1 MSNVVKRIDTVF
13 LHVANLN
20 DAVNWYKDVFGFNS
34 VFESDDGRHER
45 YTVLEVGETSMTLL
59 EKNSV
64 NNGALTYPILYFFAD
79 DIEKTHHKV
88 KNHSLDCSDI
98 TFEDG
103 VTFFEF
109 KDLDG
114 NPLGVCH
121 F

>member
-1 MSNVVKRIDTVF
+1 MNAVKRIDTVF
-13 LHVANLN
+13 LQVANLE
-20 DAVNWYKDVFGFNS
+20 DAISWYKDVFGFNS
-34 VFESDDGRHER
+34 VFERHERHER
-45 YTVLEVGETSMTLL
+45 YTVLEVGETAITLM

-64 NNGALTYPILYFFAD
+64 NKDALTHPILYFFAD
-79 DIEKTHHKV
+79 DIEKTHYKV
-88 KNHSLDCSDI
+88 KEHSLACSDI
-98 TFEDG
+98 TSEDG